1 MKILFNLLL
10 VISIFLF
17 FQPALGAEPIEEA
30 RAVFAKMVTAAK
42 ANDIEGFKSHILP
55 KDLAE
60 MEKEGAVQMVM
71 MMIAEDDPAIFHA
84 EVGKGYI
91 IFTHEIKEEGPDSSS
106 SMKNIVYM
114 IKHEGQWK
122 FGTPQ

>member
-30 RAVFAKMVTAAK
+30 RAVFAQMVTAAK

-71 MMIAEDDPAIFHA
+71 MMIAEDDPAVFHS

-114 IKHEGQWK
+114 IMHEGQWK

>member
-10 VISIFLF
+10 AISTILF
-17 FQPALGAEPIEEA
+17 FQPAWGADPVEDA
-30 RAVFAKMVTAAK
+30 RGVFVKMVTAAK

-60 MEKEGAVQMVM
+60 MQKEGVVKMIM
-71 MMIAEDDPAIFHA
+71 MMMAEDDPAVFHA
-84 EVGKGYI
+84 EVGKGHI
-91 IFTHEIKEEGPDSSS
+91 MFTHEVKKEGSDSSS

-122 FGTPQ
+122 FGTP

>member
-1 MKILFNLLL
+1 MKTLFNVLL

-17 FQPALGAEPIEEA
+17 FQPALRAEPIEEA
-30 RAVFAKMVTAAK
+30 RAAFAKMVTAAK
-42 ANDIEGFKSHILP
+42 ANDIEEFKSHILP

-60 MEKEGAVQMVM
+60 MEREGAVQIVM
-71 MMIAEDDPAIFHA
+71 MMIAEDDPAIFQA
-84 EVGKGYI
+84 EASKDYI
-91 IFTHEIKEEGPDSSS
+91 LFTHEIKEEGPDSSS
-106 SMKNIVYM
+106 SMKKMVYM